1 MDRKIKKIR
10 LFVNDNE
17 KSILVAK
24 RIENELKNYGF
35 EIVEE
40 QEELLISIGGD
51 GSFLRMVNEN
61 KFNDSVYY
69 VGINAGTLGFLQ
81 EIDISECP
89 NFIKRLSEN
98 DFKIEKISIADV
110 TVTTEAKTF
119 HFNFL
124 NEIVIRDLN
133 FKVMDAYIYVDRE
146 LLENYT
152 GDGILISSS
161 TGSTA
166 YNICYGGSIIYNT
179 LNTLSIT
186 PIAPLNNK
194 VYQSL
199 TNSVI
204 IPEKKTISYVPNTK
218 TKNLF
223 ITLDGENFKMENVLK
238 IDVKIED
245 KKIKC
250 LRMNNFNFIK
260 TINNKLLGK

>member
-89 NFIKRLSEN
+89 NFIKRLS
-98 DFKIEKISIADV
+98 K
-110 TVTTEAKTF
+110 
-119 HFNFL
+119 
-124 NEIVIRDLN
+124 
-133 FKVMDAYIYVDRE
+133 M
-146 LLENYT
+146 
-152 GDGILISSS
+152 ILK
-161 TGSTA
+161 
-166 YNICYGGSIIYNT
+166 
-179 LNTLSIT
+179 L
-186 PIAPLNNK
+186 K
-194 VYQSL
+194 K
-199 TNSVI
+199 SV
-204 IPEKKTISYVPNTK
+204 
-218 TKNLF
+218 
-223 ITLDGENFKMENVLK
+223 
-238 IDVKIED
+238 
-245 KKIKC
+245 
-250 LRMNNFNFIK
+250 
-260 TINNKLLGK
+260 

>member
-1 MDRKIKKIR
+1 MNQKIKKIR

-98 DFKIEKISIADV
+98 DFKIEEISIADV
-110 TVTTEAKTF
+110 AVTTEAKTF

-133 FKVMDAYIYVDRE
+133 FKVIDAYIYVDRE

-204 IPEKKTISYVPNTK
+204 IPEKKTISFVPNTK
-218 TKNLF
+218 AKNLF
-223 ITLDGENFKMENVLK
+223 ITLDGENYKIENVLK
-238 IDVKIED
+238 IDVKIEE